1 MKYLEMIAKKY
12 DEGHV
17 DADDNLITFSIQDG
31 PVAENG
37 VNGVQ
42 ITALIEVARDVIECL
57 NNDFPCSENIQTLGF
72 LEMALKW
79 QERRTQ
85 NRMDR
90 GVEGKNLA

>member
-12 DEGHV
+12 DERYV
-17 DADDNLITFSIQDG
+17 IADDNLITFAVQDG
-31 PVAENG
+31 PIAENG

-42 ITALIEVARDVIECL
+42 ITTLIEVARDVIECL
-57 NNDFPCSENIQTLGF
+57 NHDFPCPENTRTLRF
-72 LEMALKW
+72 LDMALQW

-85 NRMDR
+85 NRMKR